1 MKNIFEGLHQDRLQ
15 NLPIGL
21 AWPLLDII
29 HRCRESPRE
38 DWSTDEYDLLVRGD
52 LSSQAN
58 ETSNISKQIP
68 KSVSVS
74 SLCNDV
80 KTTEAFDGMED
91 MDDEVRIFET

>member
-1 MKNIFEGLHQDRLQ
+1 M
-15 NLPIGL
+15 PIGL

-38 DWSTDEYDLLVRGD
+38 DWSTSEYDLLVRED

-58 ETSNISKQIP
+58 QTSNVTEKISKIE
-68 KSVSVS
+68 SVS

-91 MDDEVRIFET
+91 MDEEVRISMRLTSNICKI